1 MCTFPLP
8 PLGTPAY
15 WSQFITP
22 TVADSMRQTLF
33 PHTTVHMNQRR
44 RSNGFT
50 LIEVMIVVAI
60 VTILAAV
67 AIPSY
72 RDYILRGQLVDGTTI
87 LSTVRADMERYY
99 QDNRR
104 YSNVGAFVAPCNSVD
119 PRTRTQ
125 GNFVVSC
132 FALTDNTFVLRATGS
147 NATAG
152 FVYAIDNRD
161 ARTTVSVGSSWPM
174 PTPNTCWAVK
184 RGQVC

>member
-1 MCTFPLP
+1 
-8 PLGTPAY
+8 
-15 WSQFITP
+15 
-22 TVADSMRQTLF
+22 MRQALISDA
-33 PHTTVHMNQRR
+33 PSHLNQRR
-44 RSNGFT
+44 LARGFT

-60 VTILAAV
+60 VAILAAV

-104 YSNVGAFVAPCNSVD
+104 YTSVGAFVPPCASAD

-132 FALTDNTFVLRATGS
+132 PNADLSDNPASFKLTATGS
-147 NATAG
+147 GATAG
-152 FVYAIDNRD
+152 FVYTIDNTD
-161 ARTTVSVGSSWPM
+161 ARKTVTVGGSWPT
-174 PTPNTCWAVK
+174 PSPNTCWVVK
-184 RGQVC
+184 RGQVCN

>member
-1 MCTFPLP
+1 
-8 PLGTPAY
+8 
-15 WSQFITP
+15 
-22 TVADSMRQTLF
+22 MRQTF
-33 PHTTVHMNQRR
+33 VSHTAAPMNQRR
-44 RSNGFT
+44 LSNGFT

-104 YSNVGAFVAPCNSVD
+104 YTNVGAFVAPCASVD

-125 GNFVVSC
+125 GNFVVTC
-132 FALTDNTFVLRATGS
+132 AGADLADNTFKLTATGS
-147 NATAG
+147 NAAMG
-152 FVYAIDNRD
+152 FAYTIDNRD
-161 ARTTVSVGSSWPM
+161 ARTTASVGSSWSM

-184 RGQVC
+184 RGQVCN